1 VSAPPRHRDTRGRR
15 GGVSRVFRAW
25 RALGPEQR
33 LAGYAALGLFLTMF
47 LPWYQRTGSAVVSGR
62 LQQISDNLNAF
73 QAFSFVE
80 AAVLLVAAGVLLL
93 LFARGEGR
101 AFHLP
106 GGDGTVILSAGVWV
120 CLLVFYR
127 QLDKPGAGAAGTI
140 VGVQWG
146 IFVTF
151 IAGLV
156 MAYAGHRV
164 RAAHRPEPP
173 LPYEAPDEA
182 RPASGVE
189 PDRAATR
196 RPASDERDRAA
207 TQRLPSDESDR
218 AVTQRLPREPRQ
230 PRQPRARPDDAPLT
244 DQLSLEDP
252 PPPPDLGR

>member
-1 VSAPPRHRDTRGRR
+1 VSGAPRPRDRSARRR
-15 GGVSRVFRAW
+15 GGVSRVFGAW
-25 RALGPEQR
+25 RRLGPDQR
-33 LAGYAALGLFLTMF
+33 LSAYAALGLFLTMF

-80 AAVLLVAAGVLLL
+80 AAVLLVAAGVLFL
-93 LFARGEGR
+93 LFARAEGR

-106 GGDGTVILSAGVWV
+106 GGDGTVILGAGIWV

-127 QLDKPGAGAAGTI
+127 QLDKPGGGAPGTI

-156 MAYAGHRV
+156 LAYAGHRV
-164 RAAHRPEPP
+164 RVAHRPEPP
-173 LPYEAPDEA
+173 LPYERGEAAAPPPPPD
-182 RPASGVE
+182 VE
-189 PDRAATR
+189 PDRAVTR
-196 RPASDERDRAA
+196 
-207 TQRLPSDESDR
+207 
-218 AVTQRLPREPRQ
+218 RLPREPRQ
-230 PRQPRARPDDAPLT
+230 PRQPRERRDDTPLT

-252 PPPPDLGR
+252 PPPPDRATLERPPRLEDPPPPPEFGR